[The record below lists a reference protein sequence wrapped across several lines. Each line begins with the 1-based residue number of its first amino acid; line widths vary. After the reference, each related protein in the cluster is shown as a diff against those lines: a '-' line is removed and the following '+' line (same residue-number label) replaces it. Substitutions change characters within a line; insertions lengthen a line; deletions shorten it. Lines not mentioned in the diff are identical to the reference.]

1 MAVSVTVAVS
11 VNGGGLSN
19 SGGRG
24 SGKQLLTVENL
35 KQLSCVKEKVDRL
48 SKSVNKHVTGPA
60 VG

>member
-1 MAVSVTVAVS
+1 MAVSVTVAVVIA
-11 VNGGGLSN
+11 VNN
-19 SGGRG
+19 C
-24 SGKQLLTVENL
+24 LTVENL

>member
-1 MAVSVTVAVS
+1 MAVS

-19 SGGRG
+19 GGGRG